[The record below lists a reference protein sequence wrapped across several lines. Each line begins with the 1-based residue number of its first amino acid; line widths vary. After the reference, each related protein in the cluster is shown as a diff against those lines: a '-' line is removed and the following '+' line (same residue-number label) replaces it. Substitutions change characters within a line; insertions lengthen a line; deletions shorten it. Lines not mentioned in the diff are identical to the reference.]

1 MDAAIIVP
9 ARIGS
14 TRFPKKLLH
23 RIKDKPVIVWTAD
36 RIKKEAPE
44 FPLYFAVDHE
54 SLADVLRRDG
64 YEAIMTDPAH
74 TCGTDRIAEA
84 NRRLKAKYVV
94 NVQADEPLVTGGQ
107 IRQLVELIQRDTE
120 MATLGTPLRY
130 DKDYRNPN
138 HVKLVCDD
146 NGYAVYFSRSPIPYL
161 RDTHGAFDAEL
172 AAGIPVLLH
181 LGLYAY
187 TASFLELFC
196 TLPPGRLEQVEKL
209 EMLRAMER
217 GHRIKV
223 GVTKEVLIEIDTPE
237 QAFEFEQV
245 VTERFPFR

>member
-1 MDAAIIVP
+1 MNVAIIVP

-36 RIKKEAPE
+36 RIKKEAPDL
-44 FPLYFAVDHE
+44 PLYFAVDHE

-84 NRRLKAKYVV
+84 NRRLKARYVI

-107 IRQLVELIQRDTE
+107 IRQLVELIQADTE
-120 MATLGTPLRY
+120 MATLGTPVRY

-138 HVKLVCDD
+138 HVKLVCDEK
-146 NGYAVYFSRSPIPYL
+146 GYAVYFSRAPIL
-161 RDTHGAFDAEL
+161 CLHGVIFGTIRHACARQTGTGRETRD
-172 AAGIPVLLH
+172 AAGN
-181 LGLYAY
+181 G
-187 TASFLELFC
+187 T
-196 TLPPGRLEQVEKL
+196 
-209 EMLRAMER
+209 RAPYQGR
-217 GHRIKV
+217 GHQGSVSRDRYARAGR
-223 GVTKEVLIEIDTPE
+223 GV
-237 QAFEFEQV
+237 
-245 VTERFPFR
+245 

>member
-1 MDAAIIVP
+1 MTVAIIVP

-23 RIKDKPVIVWTAD
+23 RIKGKPVIVWTAD

-44 FPLYFAVDHE
+44 FPLYFAVDHD
-54 SLADVLRRDG
+54 SLAEVLRKEG
-64 YEAIMTDPAH
+64 YEAIMTDPGH
-74 TCGTDRIAEA
+74 SCGTDRIAEA
-84 NRRLKAKYVV
+84 NRRLKAQYVI

-120 MATLGTPLRY
+120 MATLGTPVRY

-146 NGYAVYFSRSPIPYL
+146 NGYAVYFSRAPIPYF
-161 RDTHGAFDAEL
+161 RDTHGAFEPEV
-172 AAGIPVLLH
+172 AAGIPVLIH

-187 TASFLELFC
+187 TASFLQQFC
-196 TLPPGRLEQVEKL
+196 TLPPGKLEQVEKL

-223 GVTKEVLIEIDTPE
+223 GITKDALVEIDTPE
-237 QAFEFEQV
+237 QAVEFEQV
-245 VTERFPFR
+245 VSERFPSL

>member
-1 MDAAIIVP
+1 MNVAIIVP

-23 RIKDKPVIVWTAD
+23 RIKEKPVIVWTAD
-36 RIKKEAPE
+36 RIKQEAPE

-54 SLADVLRRDG
+54 SLAEVLRRDG
-64 YEAIMTDPAH
+64 YEAIMTDASH

-84 NRRLKAKYVV
+84 NRRLNARYVI

-107 IRQLVELIQRDTE
+107 IRQLVDLIQGGTE
-120 MATLGTPLRY
+120 MATLGTPVRY

-138 HVKLVCDD
+138 HVKLVCDAQ
-146 NGYAVYFSRSPIPYL
+146 GYAIYFSRAPIPYL
-161 RDTHGAFDAEL
+161 RDTHGAFVAEV
-172 AAGIPVLLH
+172 AAGVPVLIH

-187 TASFLELFC
+187 TGAFLERFC
-196 TLPPGRLEQVEKL
+196 TLSPGKLEEVEKL

-223 GVTKEVLIEIDTPE
+223 GVTKEALIEIDTPE
-237 QAFEFEQV
+237 QAVEFEQV
-245 VTERFPFR
+245 LTERFPSH

>member
-1 MDAAIIVP
+1 MNVAIIVP

-23 RIKDKPVIVWTAD
+23 RIKGKPVIVWTAD

-54 SLADVLRRDG
+54 SLAEVLRKDG
-64 YEAIMTDPAH
+64 YDAIMTDPCH
-74 TCGTDRIAEA
+74 SCGTDRIAEA
-84 NRRLKAKYVV
+84 NRRLKAKYVI

-107 IRQLVELIQRDTE
+107 IRQLVELIQHDTE
-120 MATLGTPLRY
+120 MATLGAPVHY

-138 HVKLVCDD
+138 HVKLVCDEK
-146 NGYAVYFSRSPIPYL
+146 GYAVYFSRAPIPYF
-161 RDTHGAFDAEL
+161 RDTHGAFEADV
-172 AAGIPVLLH
+172 AASIPVLIH
-181 LGLYAY
+181 LGLYAF

-196 TLPPGRLEQVEKL
+196 TLAPGKLEQVEKL

-223 GVTKEVLIEIDTPE
+223 GITKDALIEIDTPE
-237 QAFEFEQV
+237 QAVEFEQV
-245 VTERFPFR
+245 VTERFPSH

>member
-1 MDAAIIVP
+1 MNVAIIVP

-54 SLADVLRRDG
+54 SLADVLRGEG

-84 NRRLKAKYVV
+84 NRRLKATYVI

-107 IRQLVELIQRDTE
+107 IRQLVDLIQQDAE

-146 NGYAVYFSRSPIPYL
+146 NGDALYFSRAPIPYL
-161 RDTHGAFDAEL
+161 RETHGAFEAKV
-172 AAGIPVLLH
+172 AGGIPVLIH

-187 TASFLELFC
+187 TASFLERFC
-196 TLPPGRLEQVEKL
+196 SLPPGKLEQVEKL

-223 GVTKEVLIEIDTPE
+223 GVTKDALIEIDTPE
-237 QAFEFEQV
+237 QAVEFEQV

>member
-1 MDAAIIVP
+1 MTVAIIVP

-23 RIKDKPVIVWTAD
+23 RIKGKPVIVWTAD

-54 SLADVLRRDG
+54 SLAEVLRREG
-64 YEAIMTDPAH
+64 YEAIMTDH
-74 TCGTDRIAEA
+74 GHSCGTDRIAEA
-84 NRRLKAKYVV
+84 NRRLRAKYVI

-107 IRQLVELIQRDTE
+107 IRQLVELIQHDTE
-120 MATLGTPLRY
+120 MATLGTPVRY

-138 HVKLVCDD
+138 HVKLVCDE
-146 NGYAVYFSRSPIPYL
+146 NGYALYFSRAPIPYF
-161 RDTHGAFDAEL
+161 RDIHGAFEVEV
-172 AAGIPVLLH
+172 AAGIPVLIH

-187 TASFLELFC
+187 TASFLQLFC
-196 TLPPGRLEQVEKL
+196 GLPPGKLEQVEKL

-223 GVTKEVLIEIDTPE
+223 GVTKDALVEIDTPE
-237 QAFEFEQV
+237 QAVEFEQV
-245 VTERFPFR
+245 VTERFPSH

>member
-1 MDAAIIVP
+1 MNVAIIVP

-36 RIKKEAPE
+36 QIKKEAPE

-54 SLADVLRRDG
+54 SLAEVLRRDG

-107 IRQLVELIQRDTE
+107 IRQLVDLIQQDTE
-120 MATLGTPLRY
+120 MATLGTPVRY

-146 NGYAVYFSRSPIPYL
+146 KGYAIYFSRAPIPYL
-161 RDTHGAFDAEL
+161 RDTHGAFAPEL
-172 AAGIPVLLH
+172 AAGIPVLIH

-187 TASFLELFC
+187 TASFLERFC

-209 EMLRAMER
+209 EMLRVMER

-223 GVTKEVLIEIDTPE
+223 GVTKEALIEIDTPE
-237 QAFEFEQV
+237 QAVEFEQV
-245 VTERFPFR
+245 VTERFPFQ

>member
-1 MDAAIIVP
+1 MNVAIIVP

-54 SLADVLRRDG
+54 SLAEVLRRDG
-64 YEAIMTDPAH
+64 YEAIMTDPTH
-74 TCGTDRIAEA
+74 TCGTDRIAEV

-107 IRQLVELIQRDTE
+107 IRQLVELIQQDTE
-120 MATLGTPLRY
+120 MATLGTPVRY

-138 HVKLVCDD
+138 HVKLICDD
-146 NGYAVYFSRSPIPYL
+146 NGYAVYFSRAPIPYL
-161 RDTHGAFDAEL
+161 RDTHGAFDAEV
-172 AAGIPVLLH
+172 AASIPVLIH

-187 TASFLELFC
+187 TAPFLELFC
-196 TLPPGRLEQVEKL
+196 TLAPGKLEQVEKL

-223 GVTKEVLIEIDTPE
+223 GVTKDTLIEIDTLD
-237 QAFEFEQV
+237 QAVEFEQV
-245 VTERFPFR
+245 VTERFPFH

>member
-1 MDAAIIVP
+1 MNVAIIVP

-23 RIKDKPVIVWTAD
+23 KIKDKPVIVWTAD

-54 SLADVLRRDG
+54 SLGDVLRRDG
-64 YEAIMTDPAH
+64 YNVIMTDPAH
-74 TCGTDRIAEA
+74 SCGTDRIAEA
-84 NRRLKAKYVV
+84 NRTIKASYVV

-107 IRQLVELIQRDTE
+107 IRQLVDLIQQDTE
-120 MATLGTPLRY
+120 MATLGTPVRY

-146 NGYAVYFSRSPIPYL
+146 RGYAVYFSRAPIPYL
-161 RDTHGAFDAEL
+161 RDTHGAFDADL
-172 AAGIPVLLH
+172 AAGIPVLIH

-187 TASFLELFC
+187 TAAFLERFC
-196 TLPPGRLEQVEKL
+196 TLAPGKLEQVEKL

-223 GVTKEVLIEIDTPE
+223 GTTKEALIEIDTLE
-237 QAFEFEQV
+237 QAVEFEQV
-245 VTERFPFR
+245 VTERFPFQ

>member
-1 MDAAIIVP
+1 MNVAIIVP

-36 RIKKEAPE
+36 RIKQEAPE

-54 SLADVLRRDG
+54 SLAEVLRQGG
-64 YEAIMTDPAH
+64 YEAIMTDASH

-84 NRRLKAKYVV
+84 NRRLNARYVI
-94 NVQADEPLVTGGQ
+94 NVQADEPLVTGGH
-107 IRQLVELIQRDTE
+107 IRQLVELIQGGTE
-120 MATLGTPLRY
+120 MATLGTPVRY

-138 HVKLVCDD
+138 HVKLVCDGQ
-146 NGYAVYFSRSPIPYL
+146 GYALYFSRAPIPYL
-161 RDTHGAFDAEL
+161 RDTHGAFEADV
-172 AAGIPVLLH
+172 AAGIPVLIH

-187 TASFLELFC
+187 SGAFLERFC
-196 TLPPGRLEQVEKL
+196 TLSPGKLEQVEKL

-223 GVTKEVLIEIDTPE
+223 GMTKEALIEIDTPE
-237 QAFEFEQV
+237 QAVEFEQV
-245 VTERFPFR
+245 LTERFPSH

>member
-1 MDAAIIVP
+1 MNVAIIVP

-54 SLADVLRRDG
+54 SLAEVLRRDG
-64 YEAIMTDPAH
+64 YEAIMTKPDH
-74 TCGTDRIAEA
+74 SCGTDRIAEA
-84 NRRLKAKYVV
+84 NRHLKARYVV
-94 NVQADEPLVTGGQ
+94 NVQADEPLVTGNQ
-107 IRQLVELIQRDTE
+107 IRQLVELIQQDTE
-120 MATLGTPLRY
+120 MATLGTPVRY
-130 DKDYRNPN
+130 DKDYHNPN

-146 NGYAVYFSRSPIPYL
+146 HGYAVYFSRAPIPYM
-161 RDTHGAFDAEL
+161 RETHGAFDPEL
-172 AAGIPVLLH
+172 AASIPVLIH

-196 TLPPGRLEQVEKL
+196 TLAPGKLEQVEKL

-223 GVTKEVLIEIDTPE
+223 GMTKEALIEIDTLE
-237 QAFEFEQV
+237 QAVEFEQV
-245 VTERFPFR
+245 VTERFPLH

>member
-1 MDAAIIVP
+1 MDVAFIVP

-54 SLADVLRRDG
+54 SLAEVLRREG

-84 NRRLKAKYVV
+84 NRRLKARFVI

-107 IRQLVELIQRDTE
+107 IRQLVELILTGADFLATGQAHVYAGTGGHHRD
-120 MATLGTPLRY
+120 LN
-130 DKDYRNPN
+130 K
-138 HVKLVCDD
+138 
-146 NGYAVYFSRSPIPYL
+146 AVRVQGLDALMPITFRV
-161 RDTHGAFDAEL
+161 RD
-172 AAGIPVLLH
+172 
-181 LGLYAY
+181 
-187 TASFLELFC
+187 
-196 TLPPGRLEQVEKL
+196 
-209 EMLRAMER
+209 
-217 GHRIKV
+217 
-223 GVTKEVLIEIDTPE
+223 
-237 QAFEFEQV
+237 
-245 VTERFPFR
+245 

>member
-1 MDAAIIVP
+1 MNVAIIVP

-23 RIKDKPVIVWTAD
+23 RIKGKPVIVWTAE
-36 RIKKEAPE
+36 RIRKEAPE

-54 SLADVLRRDG
+54 SLAEVLCKAG
-64 YEAIMTDPAH
+64 YEAIMTDPGH
-74 TCGTDRIAEA
+74 SCGTDRIAEA
-84 NRRLKAKYVV
+84 NRHLKAKYVV

-120 MATLGTPLRY
+120 MATLGTPVRY

-138 HVKLVCDD
+138 HVKLVCDE
-146 NGYAVYFSRSPIPYL
+146 NGYATYFSRAPIPYF
-161 RDTHGAFDAEL
+161 RDTHGAFEAEV
-172 AAGIPVLLH
+172 AAGIPVLIH

-187 TASFLELFC
+187 TASFLQLFC
-196 TLPPGRLEQVEKL
+196 ELPPGKLEQVEKL

-217 GHRIKV
+217 GHRIRV
-223 GVTKEVLIEIDTPE
+223 GITKDALIEIDTPE
-237 QAFEFEQV
+237 QAVEFESV
-245 VTERFPFR
+245 VTERFPSH

>member
-1 MDAAIIVP
+1 MNVAIIVP

-23 RIKDKPVIVWTAD
+23 KIKDKPVIVWTAD

-44 FPLYFAVDHE
+44 FPLFFAVDHE

-64 YEAIMTDPAH
+64 YDVIMTDPAH

-84 NRRLKAKYVV
+84 NRRLKAQYVV

-107 IRQLVELIQRDTE
+107 IRQLVELVQQDTE
-120 MATLGTPLRY
+120 MATLGTPVRY

-146 NGYAVYFSRSPIPYL
+146 RGYAIYFSRAPIPYL
-161 RDTHGAFDAEL
+161 RDTHGAFDPEL
-172 AAGIPVLLH
+172 AAEIPVLIH

-187 TASFLELFC
+187 TGSFLERFC
-196 TLPPGRLEQVEKL
+196 TLTPGKLERVEKL

-223 GVTKEVLIEIDTPE
+223 GVTKEALIEIDTVE
-237 QAFEFEQV
+237 QAVEFEQV
-245 VTERFPFR
+245 VTERFPFQ